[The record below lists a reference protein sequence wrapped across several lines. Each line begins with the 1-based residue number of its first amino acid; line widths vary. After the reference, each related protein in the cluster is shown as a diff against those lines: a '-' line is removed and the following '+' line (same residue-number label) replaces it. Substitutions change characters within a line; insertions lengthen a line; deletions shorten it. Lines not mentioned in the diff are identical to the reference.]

1 MEALF
6 DKVYNVTQKCHV
18 HYFQKTTATNRII
31 FENSMMASPAE
42 VRSGITKSQVKMVGV
57 KIELTGFLVG

>member
-6 DKVYNVTQKCHV
+6 DKVYNVTQNCHV
-18 HYFQKTTATNRII
+18 HYFQKTTATNLSI
-31 FENSMMASPAE
+31 FENSMMVSPAE
-42 VRSGITKSQVKMVGV
+42 VRSGMIKSQVKMAGV